1 MKEPKDGDLYFFVD
15 EAGDATFYNRK
26 GRLIVGTEGC
36 SQHLILGFVRIKDDA
51 TELRRRV
58 LALHREVI
66 NDPYFQQLPSFA
78 DTSVA
83 FHANK
88 DAPEVRY
95 LVFRLIRDLNFK
107 ACFVVSH
114 KDEQLFKEKFNGK
127 TNEYYDYM
135 ISRLFQNSLHRYT
148 RNHVI
153 IAGRG
158 SRSRR
163 EPLEAAVEQ
172 ARLRFEKRHS
182 VSRAETDVI
191 INIQSQK
198 CDPCLAV
205 IDYVAWAIQRCYAS
219 ADMKYYRLIKDK
231 VSVIHE
237 LKVGEKAFSY
247 NRRNPL
253 QNS

>member
-51 TELRRRV
+51 TEFRRRV

-88 DAPEVRY
+88 DTPEVRY

-107 ACFVVSH
+107 ACFVVSL
-114 KDEQLFKEKFNGK
+114 KDEQLFNEKFHGK

-163 EPLEAAVEQ
+163 EPLEAAVER
-172 ARLRFEKRHS
+172 ARLRFEQRHS
-182 VSRAETDVI
+182 VGRATTHVSVE
-191 INIQSQK
+191 IQK
-198 CDPCLAV
+198 HKGEPCLAL
-205 IDYVAWAIQRCYAS
+205 IDYVAWAIQRCYTS
-219 ADMKYYRLIKDK
+219 GDMKYYRLIQDK

-237 LKVGEKAFSY
+237 LKMKAKPIFHTP
-247 NRRNPL
+247 RRPL
-253 QNS
+253 QKR